1 MNPSK
6 PAWSGVFPAATTQ
19 FDAGLGVDIE
29 ATQAVQSAL
38 VRDGVHGMV
47 LLGTVGEN
55 NSLSGAEKRA
65 VLQAAV
71 AAVGGTVPL
80 IAGVSEFTTAG
91 AAAYARDAE
100 AIGVDGL
107 MVLPAMVYVPARAEL
122 ENHFRTV
129 AAATSLPIMLYNN
142 PPAYRVNID
151 FETLRNLSAVPNI
164 VAIKESAP
172 DPRRFT
178 DLINEFADRYLLF
191 AGLDDI
197 ALEGLILG
205 ASGWVSGLTN
215 AFPAESLALVAAI
228 KAGDLERARRL
239 YRWFMPLLHLDA
251 EHDLVQSIKLAEQ
264 IMGRGCERVRAPRLP
279 LSGERRMAV
288 VAMVDRARA
297 TRPL

>member
-142 PPAYRVNID
+142 PPAYRVTIGPRCP
-151 FETLRNLSAVPNI
+151 TSWPSRNRP
-164 VAIKESAP
+164 P
-172 DPRRFT
+172 T
-178 DLINEFADRYLLF
+178 H
-191 AGLDDI
+191 
-197 ALEGLILG
+197 G
-205 ASGWVSGLTN
+205 AS
-215 AFPAESLALVAAI
+215 PI
-228 KAGDLERARRL
+228 
-239 YRWFMPLLHLDA
+239 
-251 EHDLVQSIKLAEQ
+251 
-264 IMGRGCERVRAPRLP
+264 
-279 LSGERRMAV
+279 
-288 VAMVDRARA
+288 
-297 TRPL
+297 